1 MTNYLEIYCGG
12 IGGPKFTHY
21 TEDEE
26 KNYDKVTN
34 YLETMIFFWT
44 NIVGHRRSNIY
55 PSNATNFGYPA
66 LKMRKTTNVAMIKT
80 LFERV
85 HKHI

>member
-34 YLETMIFFWT
+34 YLETVIFFWT
-44 NIVGHRRSNIY
+44 NIVGHRRSKIY
-55 PSNATNFGYPA
+55 PTNANPA